1 LTQDTEK
8 QNVCCGSGVVDW
20 QNFYGTG
27 AYMDIDTNSCKF
39 SGDDVMYFTE
49 IFGQGGQWTKNGAQ
63 AIYTSTKSGFRVYI
77 NEIKKYSSSP
87 AKAWEMNSLQHRIK
101 WCGVGASTG
110 SRSQAVCCGVGKP
123 SDLSD
128 YGGALYTD
136 VSTRACKFGSEPI
149 YLTSVTGK
157 TVAGRSVNWDLNGAG
172 ASYPGIGVNKNWFR
186 MWLGGIR
193 NGNWL
198 FVFHFVC
205 FAMLAGIN

>member
-1 LTQDTEK
+1 
-8 QNVCCGSGVVDW
+8 
-20 QNFYGTG
+20 
-27 AYMDIDTNSCKF
+27 M
-39 SGDDVMYFTE
+39 
-49 IFGQGGQWTKNGAQ
+49 
-63 AIYTSTKSGFRVYI
+63 
-77 NEIKKYSSSP
+77 
-87 AKAWEMNSLQHRIK
+87 
-101 WCGVGASTG
+101 
-110 SRSQAVCCGVGKP
+110 CCGVGKP

-157 TVAGRSVNWDLNGAG
+157 TVTGRSVNWDLNGAG

-205 FAMLAGIN
+205 FAMLAGLN